1 MGKIFGSTNRREIE
15 RLNKRIGD
23 VNARIGELSTV
34 SACTHQRTEFKTSM
48 EGLLLF
54 IGECPSIRRLVCAD
68 CGKVLHYYQSEEEF
82 LEAQIAHGEEL
93 KARLKTLK
101 K

>member
-1 MGKIFGSTNRREIE
+1 MLKIFDSANRRAIE
-15 RLNKRIGD
+15 QLNKRIGG

-34 SACTHQRTEFKTSM
+34 SACTHQRTEFKNTIT
-48 EGLLLF
+48 GLLLF
-54 IGECPSIRRLVCAD
+54 AANYSPWQLVCAD
-68 CGKVLHYYQSEEEF
+68 CGKVLHYYQSEKEF

-93 KARLKTLK
+93 KARLKALK